1 MCADHFQDLVVSS
14 PADCRLTAFP
24 TVDLATKYWIKGF
37 GFTVSKLLAS
47 ESLASDFNNGSIVI
61 ARLAPQ
67 DYHRWHSPVSG
78 TIESVTEIPGAYYTV
93 NPQAI
98 NEEGTLDVF
107 CENRRSVMIVRR
119 NETGTKVA
127 IIAVGAMLV
136 GSIRYNPGI
145 EVGREIRRGECL
157 GAFQYGGSTVI
168 NLYQEGDVQLD
179 DDLVNNST
187 KDVCETLVRVGWRVG
202 VSSGSPSA

>member
-119 NETGTKVA
+119 KETGTKVA

-202 VSSGSPSA
+202 ASSGSPSA